1 MLSSFGLAKDG
12 NFPTA
17 AFVPAKSDNDSKV
30 TDTKIIFVHLVEMF
44 SACITKNFEK
54 GCS

>member
-17 AFVPAKSDNDSKV
+17 AFVPAKIDNDSKV
-30 TDTKIIFVHLVEMF
+30 TDTKNYYIVHLVD
-44 SACITKNFEK
+44 
-54 GCS
+54 